1 MIPLRLQEVLSTVQT
16 YFDRQFRGKVFW
28 CQAEIMAIKSVKWR
42 VYIDLVEY
50 DQSWV
55 LVAKMKGIIREEE
68 LLAVYLNAHG
78 LIQPEELIGQSI
90 MFQAECTF
98 HTQRWLSLRIEA
110 LSHEFTRGKQLEN
123 KDTIRKKLKETW
135 IFDHNSKTTFGL
147 PPLRLAVISAPQA
160 EWLRDF
166 TAIIEQSHWNVAID
180 LFPATMHGEPAKKEV
195 ADQLASIYDRYQ
207 EYTAV
212 IITRGWWWGEWL
224 ARQND
229 QTIAEAICKMKI
241 PVILATWHTNDT
253 SILDEIVR
261 HAAKTPSD
269 AAHLIIDGLEQTAW
283 RIETLFVWI
292 QQKWTARFEEVGDE
306 VAFFRSQI
314 RLASMRQKNRLDER
328 VDAWRSAIQLIDPL
342 RQTTRG
348 YALIRDDSGA
358 YITKKTIDELK
369 QWDHLSVLLYWKT
382 FGVVVKEIEK
392 K

>member
-1 MIPLRLQEVLSTVQT
+1 MTPLRLQEVLTTVQT

-28 CQAEIMAIKSVKWR
+28 CQAEIMAIKCVKWR

-50 DQSWV
+50 DQAWV

-68 LLAVYLNAHG
+68 LLAVYLHAHW
-78 LIQPEELIGQSI
+78 LIQPEELVGQSI

-110 LSHEFTRGKQLEN
+110 LSHEFSRGKQLEN
-123 KDTIRKKLKETW
+123 KETIRKKLKETW
-135 IFDHNSKTTFGL
+135 IYDQNTKTAFGL

-166 TAIIEQSHWNVAID
+166 TAIIDQSPRNVAID
-180 LFPATMHGEPAKKEV
+180 LFPATMHGESAKKEV
-195 ADQLASIYDRYQ
+195 SEQLQWIGAVYHN
-207 EYTAV
+207 YTAV

-229 QTIAEAICKMKI
+229 QTIAEAICNMKI
-241 PVILATWHTNDT
+241 PVILATGHTNDT
-253 SILDEIVR
+253 SLLDEIVR

-269 AAHLIIDGLEQTAW
+269 AAHLIIDGLEQTAG
-283 RIETLFVWI
+283 RIEALYDWI
-292 QQKWTARFEEVGDE
+292 QQKWTARFEQVGDE

-314 RLASMRQKNRLDER
+314 RLASSRQKNRLTER
-328 VDAWRSAIQLIDPL
+328 MDAWRSAIQLIDPL

-348 YALIRDDSGA
+348 YALIRDESWA
-358 YITKKTIDELK
+358 YITKKTIKQIK

-382 FGVVVKEIEK
+382 FGVVVKEETL
-392 K
+392 

>member
-1 MIPLRLQEVLSTVQT
+1 MTPIRLQEVLSTVQT

-28 CQAEIMAIKSVKWR
+28 CQAEIMAIKCVKWR

-50 DQSWV
+50 DKAWV
-55 LVAKMKGIIREEE
+55 LLAKMKGIIREEE

-78 LIQPEELIGQSI
+78 LISPEELVWQEI
-90 MFQAECTF
+90 MFHAICTF

-110 LSHEFTRGKQLEN
+110 LSHTFARGKQLEN
-123 KDTIRKKLKETW
+123 KETIRKKLKERW
-135 IFDHNSKTTFGL
+135 IYDANTRTSFGL

-160 EWLRDF
+160 EWLHDF
-166 TAIIEQSHWNVAID
+166 TSIIKQSQRNVTID

-195 ADQLASIYDRYQ
+195 TEQLDSIYLSCED
-207 EYTAV
+207 YTAV

-269 AAHLIIDGLEQTAW
+269 AAHLIIDGLEQTAG
-283 RIETLFVWI
+283 RIEVLYGWI
-292 QQKWTARFEEVGDE
+292 QQKWTKRLEQVGDE

-314 RLASMRQKNRLDER
+314 RLASTRQKARLSER
-328 VDAWRSAIQLIDPL
+328 VDWWRSAIQLIDPE
-342 RQTTRG
+342 RQTARG
-348 YALIRDDSGA
+348 YALVSDQSWV
-358 YITKKTIDELK
+358 YLNKNSVEHLK
-369 QWDHLSVLLYWKT
+369 QWDRLNVLVYWKT
-382 FGVVVKEIEK
+382 FGVVVE
-392 K
+392 